1 MKKIIILSLGI
12 LLLVNCSEEKKSSEQ
27 KRLTIETILEEYN
40 TCQDAAETSHECKN
54 FTARAI
60 CEYYGID
67 DLKKDGKYV
76 DYPEI
81 YEIVST
87 SPEWKNL
94 GMATDQEVLDNA
106 QNEANKG
113 YAVVAINTNDEHKL
127 AIMVIEGKQV
137 KSGSWGASVPNCA
150 AFFPAN
156 GPEPFINKTMN
167 YAWSKPDGIQLW
179 VRK

>member
-1 MKKIIILSLGI
+1 MKNFIILSLGF
-12 LLLVNCSEEKKSSEQ
+12 LLLTGCAEEKKSSEQ
-27 KRLTIETILEEYN
+27 KRLTIEAILEEYN
-40 TCQDAAETSHECKN
+40 ACQDAAETSHECKN

-60 CEYYGID
+60 CEYYGIE
-67 DLKKDGKYV
+67 DLKKDGEYV

-81 YEIVST
+81 FEIVSN

-106 QNEANKG
+106 QNEANNG
-113 YAVVAINTNDEHKL
+113 YAVVAINTEDKYKL
-127 AIMVIEGKQV
+127 AIMVIEGEQA
-137 KSGSWGASVPNCA
+137 KSGSWGGNVPNCA

-167 YAWSKPDGIQLW
+167 YAWGKPEGVQLW

>member
-1 MKKIIILSLGI
+1 MKNIFILSLSI
-12 LLLVNCSEEKKSSEQ
+12 LLLSSCAEEKTSSSK
-27 KRLTIETILEEYN
+27 KRQTIETILEEYN
-40 TCQDAAETSHECKN
+40 SCQEVAETSHECKN

-60 CEYYGID
+60 CEYYGIE
-67 DLKKDGKYV
+67 DLMKDGKYV

-81 YEIVST
+81 YNIVST

-106 QNEANKG
+106 QNEANQG
-113 YAVVAINTNDEHKL
+113 YAVVAVNTDDDNKL
-127 AIMVIEGKQV
+127 AIMVIEGEQV
-137 KSGSWGASVPNCA
+137 KSSSWGTKVPTCA

-167 YAWSKPDGIQLW
+167 YAWSKPDAIQLW